1 MGSEMKLTIR
11 CSAEIPVQFDQKRS
25 QDICARSHI
34 DLAQPL
40 NVSAS
45 GQSSISFQVKITT
58 LRISRCISGGGHG
71 MGYVPS
77 E

>member
-1 MGSEMKLTIR
+1 MQKGTALE
-11 CSAEIPVQFDQKRS
+11 AEAVCPGG
-25 QDICARSHI
+25 CRSHI